1 MAIRVSFTMDPEMMD
16 LIDKFAKEHGVDRN
30 RAILELIDSGF
41 SHVTGGHPVTL
52 NHKRSFEEYQEILAG
67 LAEMKN
73 SLKNLTEEVQL
84 IHHIVDV
91 EWGREMRPV
100 PFQTKR
106 WWEFWKTP

>member
-16 LIDKFAKEHGVDRN
+16 LIDKFAKEQGVDRN

-41 SHVTGGHPVTL
+41 SHVTGGHPVTM

-73 SLKNLTEEVQL
+73 SLKNLAEEVQL

>member
-1 MAIRVSFTMDPEMMD
+1 MDPEMMD

-73 SLKNLTEEVQL
+73 SLKNLAEEVQL

>member
-16 LIDKFAKEHGVDRN
+16 LIDKFAKEQGVDRN

-41 SHVTGGHPVTL
+41 SHVTGGHPVTM

-73 SLKNLTEEVQL
+73 SLKNLAEEVQL
-84 IHHIVDV
+84 IHHIVDI

>member
-1 MAIRVSFTMDPEMMD
+1 MAIRISFTMDPEMMD

-41 SHVTGGHPVTL
+41 SHVTGGHPVSL

-67 LAEMKN
+67 LTEMKN
-73 SLKNLTEEVQL
+73 SLKNLAEEVQL